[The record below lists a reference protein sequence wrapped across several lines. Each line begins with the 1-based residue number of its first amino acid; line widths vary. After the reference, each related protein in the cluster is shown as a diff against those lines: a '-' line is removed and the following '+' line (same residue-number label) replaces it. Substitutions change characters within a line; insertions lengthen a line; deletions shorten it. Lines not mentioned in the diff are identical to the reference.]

1 MSRQGQSDHAWHPGV
16 NHKLIRGFATGLRHP
31 GVNQLNARFH
41 RIDNCR
47 QIGCHD
53 CGMATTTLLG
63 FFLSTLLFKTTDGRR
78 VAIGEASCY
87 FSRWQV
93 VQQCAVSF
101 RQEQESH
108 HHHVRVPTPT
118 PPARAFSIVTCER
131 ESHLHLPVGCP
142 LISSP
147 LSSSYTLS

>member
-1 MSRQGQSDHAWHPGV
+1 MGCA
-16 NHKLIRGFATGLRHP
+16 NFATGLRHP
-31 GVNQLNARFH
+31 GVNQLNARFQ

-53 CGMATTTLLG
+53 CSMATTTLLG
-63 FFLSTLLFKTTDGRR
+63 FFLSTLLFKTTDGGRA
-78 VAIGEASCY
+78 AIGEASCY

-118 PPARAFSIVTCER
+118 PPARAFSSSLASA
-131 ESHLHLPVGCP
+131 SHTYIHLPSQLVAH
-142 LISSP
+142 SSLP
-147 LSSSYTLS
+147 RCLRATHHHNGRNNGPHP